1 MTNRLAI
8 HFPTEI
14 MALESDD
21 PNIIIELS
29 DFCKT
34 ELGAYNSTD
43 NVNELTVGELSEEDS
58 NRFNSKLFELGL
70 I

>member
-8 HFPTEI
+8 HFLTEI
-14 MALESDD
+14 VVFESDD
-21 PNIIIELS
+21 PNTIIELS

-34 ELGAYNSTD
+34 KLGAYCSTD
-43 NVNELTVGELSEEDS
+43 NVNELTVDELSEEDS

>member
-1 MTNRLAI
+1 MTNQLVI
-8 HFPTEI
+8 HFPKENMI
-14 MALESDD
+14 FESDD
-21 PNIIIELS
+21 PNTIIKLS

-43 NVNELTVGELSEEDS
+43 NVNELTVDELSEENS